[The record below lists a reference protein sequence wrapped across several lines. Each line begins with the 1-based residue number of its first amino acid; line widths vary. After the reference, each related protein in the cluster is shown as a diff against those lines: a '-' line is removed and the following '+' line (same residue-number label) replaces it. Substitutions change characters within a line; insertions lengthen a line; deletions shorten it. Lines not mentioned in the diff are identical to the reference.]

1 VVASGTSLQARAF
14 TKIRDKLSKTIYLLC
29 GHGSRITNGL
39 GQELSRRGYDVVGR
53 ETVGDFKKLD
63 FDEQI
68 EIIAEVLKTDFW
80 HEDARVIANSYGAYL
95 FLHAQ
100 AMMDAFI
107 GKVLIL
113 SPIVGEFSNEDIRMG
128 FIPPYSKRLFELA
141 SSGSYPRLKQCVMH
155 VGSEDWQSNP
165 QNVTAFADLL
175 DISVSVVK
183 DEGYSLSKQYVSA
196 QLDRWF

>member
-1 VVASGTSLQARAF
+1 ML
-14 TKIRDKLSKTIYLLC
+14 KTVYLLS
-29 GHGSRITNGL
+29 GHGGRITNGL
-39 GQELSRRGYDVVGR
+39 GQELSRRGFDVVGR

-63 FDEQI
+63 FNQQVG
-68 EIIAEVLKTDFW
+68 IIAEDLKANFW

-100 AMMDAFI
+100 INRDAFI
-107 GKVLIL
+107 GKVVLL

-141 SSGSYPRLKQCVMH
+141 SSGSYPRLKQCEIH
-155 VGSEDWQSNP
+155 VGSEDWQCNP

-175 DISVSVVK
+175 DIAVSVVQG
-183 DEGYSLSKQYVSA
+183 DGHSLSKQYVSA

>member
-1 VVASGTSLQARAF
+1 MLAKAF

-29 GHGSRITNGL
+29 GHGGRITNGL

-53 ETVGDFKKLD
+53 ETVGDFKKLN
-63 FDEQI
+63 FNEQI
-68 EIIAEVLKTDFW
+68 EIIAEDLKANFW

-100 AMMDAFI
+100 TKMDAYI
-107 GKVLIL
+107 GKVLLL

-128 FIPPYSKRLFELA
+128 FIPPYSKRLLELA
-141 SSGSYPRLKQCVMH
+141 SNGSYPRLKQCEIH

-165 QNVTAFADLL
+165 QNVKAFADLL
-175 DISVSVVK
+175 GISVSVVK
-183 DEGYSLSKQYVSA
+183 DEGHSLSKQYVSA
-196 QLDRWF
+196 QLDRWL

>member
-1 VVASGTSLQARAF
+1 MTDSVYFLP
-14 TKIRDKLSKTIYLLC
+14 
-29 GHGSRITNGL
+29 GHGGRITNGL
-39 GQELSRRGYDVVGR
+39 GQELSRRGFVVVGR

-63 FDEQI
+63 FNEQVG
-68 EIIAEVLKTDFW
+68 IIAEDLKVNFW
-80 HEDARVIANSYGAYL
+80 REDARVIANSYGAYL

-100 AMMDAFI
+100 TKMDAFI
-107 GKVLIL
+107 GKVLLL

-141 SSGSYPRLKQCVMH
+141 SSGSFPRLKQCEIH

-183 DEGYSLSKQYVSA
+183 GDGHSLSKHYVSA
-196 QLDRWF
+196 QLDQWL

>member
-1 VVASGTSLQARAF
+1 MTNLVYFLP
-14 TKIRDKLSKTIYLLC
+14 
-29 GHGSRITNGL
+29 GHGGRITNGL
-39 GQELSRRGYDVVGR
+39 GQELIRRGHDVVGR

-63 FDEQI
+63 FNEQVG
-68 EIIAEVLKTDFW
+68 IIAEDLKANFW
-80 HEDARVIANSYGAYL
+80 HEDSRVIANSYGAYL

-107 GKVLIL
+107 GKVMLL

-141 SSGSYPRLKQCVMH
+141 SSRSYPRLKQCEIH

-183 DEGYSLSKQYVSA
+183 DEGHSLSKQYVST
-196 QLDRWF
+196 QLDRWL

>member
-1 VVASGTSLQARAF
+1 MT
-14 TKIRDKLSKTIYLLC
+14 KTIFLLC
-29 GHGSRITNGL
+29 GHGGRITNGL
-39 GQELSRRGYDVVGR
+39 GQALSRRGYAVVGR
-53 ETVGDFKKLD
+53 ETVDDFKRLD
-63 FDEQI
+63 FDEQVAV
-68 EIIAEVLKTDFW
+68 IAEDLTANFW

-100 AMMDAFI
+100 TKMDAFI
-107 GKVLIL
+107 GKVLLL

-141 SSGSYPRLKQCVMH
+141 SSGSYPRLKQCEIH

-165 QNVTAFADLL
+165 QNVIAFADLL

-183 DEGYSLSKQYVSA
+183 DEGHSLSKQYVSV
-196 QLDRWF
+196 QLDRWI

>member
-1 VVASGTSLQARAF
+1 MR
-14 TKIRDKLSKTIYLLC
+14 IRDKLSKTIYLLC
-29 GHGSRITNGL
+29 GHGGRITNGL

-63 FDEQI
+63 FDEQVS
-68 EIIAEVLKTDFW
+68 IIAEDLTANFW

-100 AMMDAFI
+100 TKMDAFI
-107 GKVLIL
+107 GKVLLL

-128 FIPPYSKRLFELA
+128 FIPPYTKRLFELA
-141 SSGSYPRLKQCVMH
+141 SSGSYPRLKQCEIH

-165 QNVTAFADLL
+165 QNVTAFAKLVAMNVHVVQNVGHKLHKEYVSNLL
-175 DISVSVVK
+175 DK
-183 DEGYSLSKQYVSA
+183 WLA
-196 QLDRWF
+196 

>member
-1 VVASGTSLQARAF
+1 MTNLV
-14 TKIRDKLSKTIYLLC
+14 YLLP
-29 GHGSRITNGL
+29 GHGGRITNGL
-39 GQELSRRGYDVVGR
+39 GQELSWRGHDVVGR

-63 FDEQI
+63 FDQQVA
-68 EIIAEVLKTDFW
+68 IIAEDLKANFW
-80 HEDARVIANSYGAYL
+80 HKNARVIANSYGAYL

-100 AMMDAFI
+100 TKMDAFI
-107 GKVLIL
+107 GKVMLL

-141 SSGSYPRLKQCVMH
+141 SSGSYPRLKQCEIH

-183 DEGYSLSKQYVSA
+183 DEGHSLPKQYVSA
-196 QLDRWF
+196 QLDRWI

>member
-1 VVASGTSLQARAF
+1 MR
-14 TKIRDKLSKTIYLLC
+14 IRDKLSKTIYLLC
-29 GHGSRITNGL
+29 GHGGRITNGL

-63 FDEQI
+63 FDQQVA
-68 EIIAEVLKTDFW
+68 IIAEDLKANFW
-80 HEDARVIANSYGAYL
+80 HQNARVIANSYGAYL

-100 AMMDAFI
+100 TMMDAFI
-107 GKVLIL
+107 GKVMLL

-141 SSGSYPRLKQCVMH
+141 SSGSYPRLKQCEIH

-165 QNVTAFADLL
+165 LNVTAFADLL

-183 DEGYSLSKQYVSA
+183 DEGHSLPKQYVSA
-196 QLDRWF
+196 QLDRWI